1 MLIKKDFTFDA
12 AHFLPNYHG
21 KCETLHGHTYSLS
34 VTLEGDPGADGMI
47 IDFKEFSELVQL
59 HILSLLDHQNLNQ
72 QFTNPTT
79 EIIAQWIYDKMN
91 SLFDSTSLRLF
102 EIMLSESSA
111 SHIIIRRDA

>member
-12 AHFLPNYHG
+12 AHFITNYHG
-21 KCETLHGHTYSLS
+21 KCENLHGHTYSLS
-34 VTLEGDPGADGMI
+34 VTLEGNPGVDGMI

-59 HILSLLDHQNLNQ
+59 HILTLLDHQNLNQ

-79 EIIAQWIYDKMN
+79 EIVAQWIYDKLY
-91 SLFDSTSLRLF
+91 SLFASTSLHLF

-111 SHIIIRRDA
+111 SHIIIRNNA